1 MERPSVRSYSI
12 RGSRITDA
20 QRQAKTALQ
29 AVHGIAFKQELIDLT
44 AIFPNS
50 DSIIMEIGFG
60 MGEAT
65 AIIAKNHPNNGYI
78 AVDVHPPGIGKLL
91 ARIVENDLTNL
102 KVIEDDVHVVMQHM
116 IPDNSLDGIHLYFPD
131 PWPKKKHNKRRLVQ
145 AEFMEQLRPKLA
157 IGGSVHMATDW
168 EPYAAHMMAVM
179 SALPDYRNSAG
190 AGQYAGVTDRPLTK
204 FENRGLRLG
213 HGVWDVVFRRTAA

>member
-20 QRQAKTALQ
+20 QRQAKDALQ
-29 AVHGIAFKQELIDLT
+29 KVHGIEFAQQKINLSE
-44 AIFPNS
+44 IFPKS
-50 DSIIMEIGFG
+50 EQVIMEIGFG

-102 KVIEDDVHVVMQHM
+102 KVIEEDVHMVLQHM
-116 IPDNSLDGIHLYFPD
+116 IPDESLDGIHLFFPD
-131 PWPKKKHNKRRLVQ
+131 PWPKKKHNKRRIVNEGFL
-145 AEFMEQLRPKLA
+145 ALIHPK
-157 IGGSVHMATDW
+157 IKKGGYIHVATDW
-168 EPYAAHMMAVM
+168 VPYAENIQQVFAGSTLFTGGVIDKPEWRPVTRFEGQGIDKDHAVNDMMYIKA
-179 SALPDYRNSAG
+179 
-190 AGQYAGVTDRPLTK
+190 
-204 FENRGLRLG
+204 
-213 HGVWDVVFRRTAA
+213 

>member
-1 MERPSVRSYSI
+1 MERPSVRSYRI

-20 QRQAKTALQ
+20 QREAKTALQ
-29 AVHGIAFKQELIDLT
+29 AIHGIAFKQELIDLK

-65 AIIAKNHPNNGYI
+65 AIIAKNHPNNGFI

-131 PWPKKKHNKRRLVQ
+131 PWPKKKHNKRRIVNDGFL
-145 AEFMEQLRPKLA
+145 QLIHPK
-157 IGGSVHMATDW
+157 IKTGGFIHIATDW
-168 EPYAAHMMAVM
+168 VPYAESIKQVFAASVLFTGGVIDKPEWRPVTRFEGQGIDKDHAVNDM
-179 SALPDYRNSAG
+179 LY
-190 AGQYAGVTDRPLTK
+190 TK
-204 FENRGLRLG
+204 
-213 HGVWDVVFRRTAA
+213 V

>member
-20 QRQAKTALQ
+20 QRTAKDALQ
-29 AVHGIAFKQELIDLT
+29 KVHGIEFTQEQINISE
-44 AIFPNS
+44 IFPNS
-50 DSIIMEIGFG
+50 DKVILEIGFG

-102 KVIEDDVHVVMQHM
+102 KVIEEDVHVVLQHM
-116 IPDNSLDGIHLYFPD
+116 IADGSLDGIHLFFPD
-131 PWPKKKHNKRRLVQ
+131 PWPKKKHNKRRIVNEGFL
-145 AEFMEQLRPKLA
+145 ALIHPK
-157 IGGSVHMATDW
+157 IKKGGFIHIATDW
-168 EPYAAHMMAVM
+168 VPYAVSIQEVFAGSTLFTGGVIDKPEWRPVTRFEGQGIDKDHAVNDMMYLKV
-179 SALPDYRNSAG
+179 
-190 AGQYAGVTDRPLTK
+190 
-204 FENRGLRLG
+204 
-213 HGVWDVVFRRTAA
+213 

>member
-91 ARIVENDLTNL
+91 ARIVENHLTNL
-102 KVIEDDVHVVMQHM
+102 KVIEDDVHVVLQHM
-116 IPDNSLDGIHLYFPD
+116 IVDESLDGIHLYFPD
-131 PWPKKKHNKRRLVQ
+131 PWPKKKHNKRRIVNEGFL
-145 AEFMEQLRPKLA
+145 QLIHPK
-157 IGGSVHMATDW
+157 IKKDGFIHIATDW
-168 EPYAAHMMAVM
+168 VPYATSIKEVFAASPLFTGGVIDKPEWRPVTRFEGQGIDKDHAVNDM
-179 SALPDYRNSAG
+179 LY
-190 AGQYAGVTDRPLTK
+190 TK
-204 FENRGLRLG
+204 
-213 HGVWDVVFRRTAA
+213 V

>member
-20 QRQAKTALQ
+20 QRQAKDALQ
-29 AVHGIAFKQELIDLT
+29 KVHGIEFTQQEINLSE
-44 AIFPNS
+44 IFPKS
-50 DSIIMEIGFG
+50 EKVIMEIGFG

-102 KVIEDDVHVVMQHM
+102 KVIEEDVHVVLQHM
-116 IPDNSLDGIHLYFPD
+116 IADESLDGIHLFFPD
-131 PWPKKKHNKRRLVQ
+131 PWPKKKHNKRRIVNEGFL
-145 AEFMEQLRPKLA
+145 ALIHPK
-157 IGGSVHMATDW
+157 IKKGGFIHVATDW
-168 EPYAAHMMAVM
+168 VPYAESIQQVFAASSLFTGGVIEKPDWRPVTRFEGQGIDKDHAVNDMMYVKA
-179 SALPDYRNSAG
+179 
-190 AGQYAGVTDRPLTK
+190 
-204 FENRGLRLG
+204 
-213 HGVWDVVFRRTAA
+213 